1 MSVLHFFY
9 LCYLKSIKLFFKPTL
24 LNLVNLFPRQPY
36 QPKFPGISVPLAI
49 ICGGRRFWYLAGGFL
64 GAGPSGVS
72 GGAICPFSILE
83 GSRAFLVEFSSCL
96 APASVFGGTERGLIG
111 GAPAL
116 LFRGCWDE
124 TDPREGAGRGGLD
137 GTEPREGAGRVVLY
151 SLSCASGGTEPREG
165 AGRGGGFAHFS
176 WLLDGTEPREGASRG
191 LTGGATAS
199 PVGTAVATGMSL
211 FFSSS
216 PESFEGFG
224 F

>member
-1 MSVLHFFY
+1 M
-9 LCYLKSIKLFFKPTL
+9 
-24 LNLVNLFPRQPY
+24 
-36 QPKFPGISVPLAI
+36 PLAI

-137 GTEPREGAGRVVLY
+137 GTEPRKVQGARLLLLHFLGLWWDRAREGGGRAGGFA
-151 SLSCASGGTEPREG
+151 SLFGGFWDGTDPREG
-165 AGRGGGFAHFS
+165 A
-176 WLLDGTEPREGASRG
+176 LRG

>member
-1 MSVLHFFY
+1 M
-9 LCYLKSIKLFFKPTL
+9 
-24 LNLVNLFPRQPY
+24 
-36 QPKFPGISVPLAI
+36 PLAI

-83 GSRAFLVEFSSCL
+83 GSRLVGTLGAFLVEFSSCL
-96 APASVFGGTERGLIG
+96 ALASVFGGTERGLTG

-124 TDPREGAGRGGLD
+124 TDPREGAGRGGGFATLFCGFWD
-137 GTEPREGAGRVVLY
+137 
-151 SLSCASGGTEPREG
+151 GTEPREG
-165 AGRGGGFAHFS
+165 AGRGGGFASLLFGF
-176 WLLDGTEPREGASRG
+176 LDGTEPREGASRG